1 VSSLQLGLVV
11 AGVLLVVG
19 VILFNRWQERR
30 IRQRIDAAFA
40 SGRDKP
46 QANDARVEP
55 TLRGTAES
63 RAVPAAPPPASPPAV
78 EATAAVPGT
87 EVEHDPDW
95 RPPMDSVVGLH
106 GALGDAPVGPDSD
119 ADGETDEPVEGRAT
133 PRPRGAASAATTV
146 AAPDVDIE
154 TIVMVQP
161 TRPATAGA
169 LSAGLHARIGKPVR
183 WYGRREPRGP
193 WQRLVTD
200 SRGEYGEFA
209 ACMLLADRN
218 GPATAAQI
226 ETFQKLVG
234 DVAASLPGAFTASPL
249 GEEAQRAEA
258 LDRLCAELDMQ
269 IGLTVR
275 KTPPATIA
283 GTRLRGV
290 AEAAGFRLSPTGRFE
305 WVQDDTGAVLFT
317 LQNVT
322 DEAFTVDSLRAGAT
336 AGVVFLLDV
345 PRVADPPRAFDQM
358 KLAAKRMAQTVGG
371 ELVDDN
377 GRLLNDAGLAAIRE
391 QVAGGDAA
399 LRRYN
404 IEPGS
409 PRALKLFAA

>member
-46 QANDARVEP
+46 QASDARVEP
-55 TLRGTAES
+55 TLRGSAES
-63 RAVPAAPPPASPPAV
+63 RAVPAATTTAPAAV

-95 RPPMDSVVGLH
+95 RPPMDSVVGPH
-106 GALGDAPVGPDSD
+106 GVLGDAPVAPDD
-119 ADGETDEPVEGRAT
+119 EADEPAECPAT
-133 PRPRGAASAATTV
+133 PRSRGAASAATTV
-146 AAPDVDIE
+146 AAPDADIE

-218 GPATAAQI
+218 GPATASQI

-234 DVAASLPGAFTASPL
+234 DIAASLPGAFTASPL

-322 DEAFTVDSLRAGAT
+322 DEAFTAESLRAGAT
-336 AGVVFLLDV
+336 SGVVFLLDV
-345 PRVADPPRAFDQM
+345 PRVVDPPRAFDQM

>member
-1 VSSLQLGLVV
+1 MSSLQLGLVV
-11 AGVLLVVG
+11 AGVLLVIG
-19 VILFNRWQERR
+19 VILYNRWQERR
-30 IRQRIDAAFA
+30 IRQRIDVAFA
-40 SGRDKP
+40 GGREQP
-46 QANDARVEP
+46 PRAGDARVEP
-55 TLRGTAES
+55 TLRGAPEAPVS
-63 RAVPAAPPPASPPAV
+63 AAGAAV
-78 EATAAVPGT
+78 EVTPAVPGT

-95 RPPMDSVVGLH
+95 RPPMDAVI
-106 GALGDAPVGPDSD
+106 GAQGPLAEAP
-119 ADGETDEPVEGRAT
+119 DEPEAAAADEPAEPALLRS
-133 PRPRGAASAATTV
+133 RGVGTGATTV
-146 AAPDVDIE
+146 AAPDADIE
-154 TIVMVQP
+154 TIVMLQP
-161 TRPATAGA
+161 ARAVTAGA

-218 GPATAAQI
+218 GAATAAQV
-226 ETFQKLVG
+226 ETFHKLVG
-234 DVAASLPGAFTASPL
+234 DVAASLPGAFTAPPIV
-249 GEEAQRAEA
+249 EEAQRAEA

-322 DEAFTVDSLRAGAT
+322 DEAFTADSLRVGAT
-336 AGVVFLLDV
+336 GGVVFLLDV

-391 QVAGGDAA
+391 QVANADAA

>member
-1 VSSLQLGLVV
+1 MSSLQLGLVV
-11 AGVLLVVG
+11 AGVLLVIG
-19 VILFNRWQERR
+19 VILYNRWQERR

-40 SGRDKP
+40 GGREKP
-46 QANDARVEP
+46 QAGDARVEP
-55 TLRGTAES
+55 TLRGAAE
-63 RAVPAAPPPASPPAV
+63 AAAPAAAAGAAV
-78 EATAAVPGT
+78 EATPAVPGT
-87 EVEHDPDW
+87 EVAHDPDW
-95 RPPMDSVVGLH
+95 RPPMDAVIGPQGPL
-106 GALGDAPVGPDSD
+106 AEAP
-119 ADGETDEPVEGRAT
+119 DEPQAEPAGEPAGPLNVRS
-133 PRPRGAASAATTV
+133 RGVGTAATTV
-146 AAPDVDIE
+146 AAPDADIE
-154 TIVMVQP
+154 TIVMLQP
-161 TRPATAGA
+161 ARATTAGA
-169 LSAGLHARIGKPVR
+169 LSAGLHARIGKPLR

-218 GPATAAQI
+218 GAATAAQI
-226 ETFQKLVG
+226 ETFHKLVG
-234 DVAASLPGAFTASPL
+234 DVAASLPGAFTAPPIA
-249 GEEAQRAEA
+249 EEAQRAEA

-322 DEAFTVDSLRAGAT
+322 DEAFTADSLRVGAT
-336 AGVVFLLDV
+336 GGVVFLLDV
-345 PRVADPPRAFDQM
+345 PRVVDPPRAFDQM

-391 QVAGGDAA
+391 QVANADAA

>member
-1 VSSLQLGLVV
+1 MSSLQLGLVI
-11 AGVLLVVG
+11 AGIVLVVG

-46 QANDARVEP
+46 PTSDKRVEP
-55 TLRGTAES
+55 TLRGSAEAEAA
-63 RAVPAAPPPASPPAV
+63 AVPTPPPTI
-78 EATAAVPGT
+78 EATAAVPET

-95 RPPMDSVVGLH
+95 RPPMDSVVGPH
-106 GALGDAPVGPDSD
+106 GVLGDAPAAED
-119 ADGETDEPVEGRAT
+119 ADADEPVESSAT

-146 AAPDVDIE
+146 AAPDADIE

-218 GPATAAQI
+218 GPATATQI
-226 ETFQKLVG
+226 ETFQRLVG
-234 DVAASLPGAFTASPL
+234 DIAASLPGAFTASAL

-322 DEAFTVDSLRAGAT
+322 DEAFTVESLRVGAT
-336 AGVVFLLDV
+336 SGVVFLLDV
-345 PRVADPPRAFDQM
+345 PRVVDPPRAFDQM
-358 KLAAKRMAQTVGG
+358 KLAAKRMAQTFGG

>member
-46 QANDARVEP
+46 PTSDKRVEP
-55 TLRGTAES
+55 TLRGSAEAE
-63 RAVPAAPPPASPPAV
+63 AVPAAASVNPPAI
-78 EATAAVPGT
+78 EATAAVSGT

-95 RPPMDSVVGLH
+95 RPPMDAVVGPH
-106 GALGDAPVGPDSD
+106 GVLGDAPAAED
-119 ADGETDEPVEGRAT
+119 AEADEPVESPAT
-133 PRPRGAASAATTV
+133 PRSRGAASAATTV
-146 AAPDVDIE
+146 AAPDADIE

-161 TRPATAGA
+161 TRPAAAGA

-218 GPATAAQI
+218 GAATLSQI

-322 DEAFTVDSLRAGAT
+322 DEAFTADSLRVGAT
-336 AGVVFLLDV
+336 SGVVFLLDV
-345 PRVADPPRAFDQM
+345 PRVVDPPRAFDQM

>member
-1 VSSLQLGLVV
+1 MSSLQLGLVV
-11 AGVLLVVG
+11 AGVLLVIG
-19 VILFNRWQERR
+19 VIVYNRWQERR
-30 IRQRIDAAFA
+30 VRQRIDAAFA
-40 SGRDKP
+40 ARRDVP
-46 QANDARVEP
+46 SPGDTRVEP
-55 TLRGTAES
+55 TLKGPDEA
-63 RAVPAAPPPASPPAV
+63 AAAPATARTRV
-78 EATAAVPGT
+78 EATPPVPGT
-87 EVEHDPDW
+87 EVAHDPDW
-95 RPPMDSVVGLH
+95 RPPMDAVVGPEGPVDEDARSPSSDVEAGESAAPLE
-106 GALGDAPVGPDSD
+106 GATS
-119 ADGETDEPVEGRAT
+119 
-133 PRPRGAASAATTV
+133 RPRSAATTV
-146 AAPDVDIE
+146 AAPDADIE

-161 TRPATAGA
+161 AHPASAGA
-169 LSAGLHARIGKPVR
+169 LSAGLHARLGKPVR

-193 WQRLVTD
+193 WQRLVSD

-218 GPATAAQI
+218 GAATAAQI
-226 ETFQKLVG
+226 EAFQKLVG
-234 DVAASLPGAFTASPL
+234 DVAASLPGAFTAPPVA
-249 GEEAQRAEA
+249 EEGQRAEA

-275 KTPPATIA
+275 KLPPGTIA

-322 DEAFTVDSLRAGAT
+322 DEAFTADSLRVGAT

-358 KLAAKRMAQTVGG
+358 KLAAKRMAHTLGG
-371 ELVDDN
+371 EVVDDN

-391 QVAGGDAA
+391 QVASADAA

>member
-1 VSSLQLGLVV
+1 MSSLQLGLVV

-40 SGRDKP
+40 SVRDKP
-46 QANDARVEP
+46 QASDARVEP
-55 TLRGTAES
+55 TLRGSAES
-63 RAVPAAPPPASPPAV
+63 RAVPAATTTAPAAV

-95 RPPMDSVVGLH
+95 RPPMDSVVGPH
-106 GALGDAPVGPDSD
+106 GVLGDAPVVED
-119 ADGETDEPVEGRAT
+119 AEGVEPAEVPAT
-133 PRPRGAASAATTV
+133 PRSRGAASAATTV
-146 AAPDVDIE
+146 AAPDADIE

-218 GPATAAQI
+218 GPATVSQI

-234 DVAASLPGAFTASPL
+234 DIAASLPGAFTASPL

-322 DEAFTVDSLRAGAT
+322 DEAFTAESLRAGAT
-336 AGVVFLLDV
+336 SGVVFLLDV

>member
-1 VSSLQLGLVV
+1 MSSLQLGLVV

-30 IRQRIDAAFA
+30 IRQRIAATFA
-40 SGRDKP
+40 SERDKP
-46 QANDARVEP
+46 PTSDARVEP
-55 TLRGTAES
+55 TLRGSAEAGTA
-63 RAVPAAPPPASPPAV
+63 PAAAPMNPPAV
-78 EATAAVPGT
+78 EATTAAPGT

-95 RPPMDSVVGLH
+95 RPPMDSVVGPH
-106 GALGDAPVGPDSD
+106 GVLGDAPAVQD
-119 ADGETDEPVEGRAT
+119 AEAGEPVEGPTT
-133 PRPRGAASAATTV
+133 PRSRGAAPAATTV

-218 GPATAAQI
+218 GPATASQI

-234 DVAASLPGAFTASPL
+234 DIAASLPGAFTASPL

-275 KTPPATIA
+275 KSPPATIA

-322 DEAFTVDSLRAGAT
+322 DEAFTIDSLRVGAT
-336 AGVVFLLDV
+336 GGVVFLLDV
-345 PRVADPPRAFDQM
+345 PRVVDPPRAFDQM
-358 KLAAKRMAQTVGG
+358 RLAAKRMAQTVGG

>member
-1 VSSLQLGLVV
+1 MSSLQLGLVV
-11 AGVLLVVG
+11 AGILLVLG
-19 VILFNRWQERR
+19 VILYNRWQERR
-30 IRQRIDAAFA
+30 VRARIDAAFSA
-40 SGRDKP
+40 G
-46 QANDARVEP
+46 QAKAGAARRRVEP
-55 TLRGTAES
+55 ALRGDGDSDESAAGSAE
-63 RAVPAAPPPASPPAV
+63 AVVSTSAL
-78 EATAAVPGT
+78 PGT
-87 EVEHDPDW
+87 EVAHDPDW
-95 RPPMDSVVGLH
+95 RPPMDAIVGP
-106 GALGDAPVGPDSD
+106 ADIGDAAAMPAAAAADKDMPADAQPVS
-119 ADGETDEPVEGRAT
+119 
-133 PRPRGAASAATTV
+133 PRPRGATFSAPTV
-146 AAPDVDIE
+146 AAPDADIE
-154 TIVMVQP
+154 TIVTVQP

-169 LSAGLHARIGKPVR
+169 LSSGLHARIGKPVR

-193 WQRLVTD
+193 WQRLGTD

-218 GPATAAQI
+218 GAATGAQI

-234 DVAASLPGAFTASPL
+234 DIAASLPGAFTVSPVA
-249 GEEAQRAEA
+249 EEAQRAEA

-275 KTPPATIA
+275 KSPPATIA

-290 AEAAGFRLSPTGRFE
+290 AEAAGFRLAPTGRFE
-305 WVQDDTGAVLFT
+305 WVQDDTGAVQFT

-322 DEAFTVDSLRAGAT
+322 DEAFTVDSLRTGAT
-336 AGVVFLLDV
+336 GGVVFLLDV
-345 PRVADPPRAFDQM
+345 PRVADPPRAFDHM

-391 QVAGGDAA
+391 QVAAADAA

>member
-46 QANDARVEP
+46 QASGARVEP
-55 TLRGTAES
+55 TLRGSAES
-63 RAVPAAPPPASPPAV
+63 RAVPAAAPTAPTAI

-95 RPPMDSVVGLH
+95 RPPMDSVVGPH
-106 GALGDAPVGPDSD
+106 GVLGDAPVVED
-119 ADGETDEPVEGRAT
+119 AEADEPAEGPAT
-133 PRPRGAASAATTV
+133 PRSRGAASAATTV
-146 AAPDVDIE
+146 AAPDADIE

-218 GPATAAQI
+218 GPATVSQI

-322 DEAFTVDSLRAGAT
+322 DEAFTAESLRTGAT
-336 AGVVFLLDV
+336 SGVVFLLDV
-345 PRVADPPRAFDQM
+345 PRVVDPPRAFDQM

>member
-1 VSSLQLGLVV
+1 MSSLQLGLVV
-11 AGVLLVVG
+11 AGVLLVIG
-19 VILFNRWQERR
+19 VIVYNRWQERR

-40 SGRDKP
+40 GGRDEP
-46 QANDARVEP
+46 RPAEARVEP
-55 TLRGTAES
+55 TLRGVNEAPIEPTA
-63 RAVPAAPPPASPPAV
+63 AGAAIA
-78 EATAAVPGT
+78 ATPAVPGT
-87 EVEHDPDW
+87 EVAHDPQW
-95 RPPMDSVVGLH
+95 RPPMGAAIGPHGPIDEAQPEVEPADETGRPAEGL
-106 GALGDAPVGPDSD
+106 
-119 ADGETDEPVEGRAT
+119 AT
-133 PRPRGAASAATTV
+133 PRPRGAATAATTV
-146 AAPDVDIE
+146 AAPDADIE
-154 TIVMVQP
+154 TIVMIQP

-218 GPATAAQI
+218 GAANAAQI
-226 ETFQKLVG
+226 ETFHKLVA
-234 DVAASLPGAFTASPL
+234 DVATSLPGAFTAPAVA
-249 GEEAQRAEA
+249 EEAQRAEA

-290 AEAAGFRLSPTGRFE
+290 AEAAGFRLAPTGRFE

-322 DEAFTVDSLRAGAT
+322 DEAFTAESLRVGA
-336 AGVVFLLDV
+336 ASGVVFLLDV
-345 PRVADPPRAFDQM
+345 PRVADPPRAFDHM

-377 GRLLNDAGLAAIRE
+377 GRLLNDAGLAAIRD
-391 QVAGGDAA
+391 QVTSADAA

>member
-1 VSSLQLGLVV
+1 MSTLQLGLVV
-11 AGVLLVVG
+11 AGVLLVIG
-19 VILFNRWQERR
+19 VILYNRWQERR

-40 SGRDKP
+40 SGPDKP
-46 QANDARVEP
+46 QAHATRVEP
-55 TLRGTAES
+55 TLRAGAEPPEEPLATGATA
-63 RAVPAAPPPASPPAV
+63 A
-78 EATAAVPGT
+78 ATAAVPGT
-87 EVEHDPDW
+87 EVAHDPDW
-95 RPPMDSVVGLH
+95 RAPMDAVVGP
-106 GALGDAPVGPDSD
+106 GGPLSD
-119 ADGETDEPVEGRAT
+119 DPAAADIGTSRDLPETDEGLTAL
-133 PRPRGAASAATTV
+133 RPRGAASAATTV
-146 AAPDVDIE
+146 AAPDADIE

-161 TRPATAGA
+161 AQAAPAGA

-218 GPATAAQI
+218 GAASVAQI
-226 ETFQKLVG
+226 ETFQKLVAG
-234 DVAASLPGAFTASPL
+234 VAASLPGAFAAAPVA
-249 GEEAQRAEA
+249 EEAQRAEA

-275 KTPPATIA
+275 KAPAATIA

-322 DEAFTVDSLRAGAT
+322 DEAFTAESLRTGST
-336 AGVVFLLDV
+336 SGVVFLLDV

-358 KLAAKRMAQTVGG
+358 KLAAKRMALTVGG
-371 ELVDDN
+371 EVVDDN

-391 QVAGGDAA
+391 QVVAADAA

>member
-1 VSSLQLGLVV
+1 MSSLQLGLVV
-11 AGVLLVVG
+11 AGVLLVLG
-19 VILFNRWQERR
+19 VIAYNRWQERR
-30 IRQRIDAAFA
+30 VRRRVDASSTGEA
-40 SGRDKP
+40 DKSR
-46 QANDARVEP
+46 AGDARVEP
-55 TLRGTAES
+55 TLRPAEDPPIAPVAQGTAI
-63 RAVPAAPPPASPPAV
+63 
-78 EATAAVPGT
+78 EATPAIPGT
-87 EVEHDPDW
+87 EVEHDPHW
-95 RPPMDSVVGLH
+95 RPPLGAVVGLDGPI
-106 GALGDAPVGPDSD
+106 GAEPAGA
-119 ADGETDEPVEGRAT
+119 DEPSADDAGRPDEGLAA
-133 PRPRGAASAATTV
+133 PRLRGAVSAATTV

-161 TRPATAGA
+161 AHPLTAGA

-183 WYGRREPRGP
+183 WYGRREARGP
-193 WQRLVTD
+193 WQRLVSD

-218 GPATAAQI
+218 GSATAAQI
-226 ETFQKLVG
+226 EAFQKLVAN
-234 DVAASLPGAFTASPL
+234 VAASLPGAFTAP
-249 GEEAQRAEA
+249 EVAAEAQRAEA

-290 AEAAGFRLSPTGRFE
+290 AEAAGFRLAPTGRFE

-317 LQNVT
+317 LQNFT
-322 DEAFTVDSLRAGAT
+322 DEAFTAESLRNGAT
-336 AGVVFLLDV
+336 PGVVFLLDV
-345 PRVADPPRAFDQM
+345 PRVVDPPRAFDQM
-358 KLAAKRMAQTVGG
+358 KVAAKRMAQTVGG

-391 QVAGGDAA
+391 QVTGADAA